1 MFSLKQL
8 WDAYQEADFS
18 SQDGSYAAINPD
30 DGRIVVVPSEFAFG
44 LDEIEDVESQLSE
57 GNWLELPTKND
68 LELGRP
74 LVFQFAE
81 QYLYGADYDRAERYF
96 SRRGAYR
103 KWKDL
108 LIARDLEKKWYQFEE
123 KATIEALKEWLTEN
137 DVTFIDD
144 VTLSSDNEES

>member
-44 LDEIEDVESQLSE
+44 LDV
-57 GNWLELPTKND
+57 
-68 LELGRP
+68 ELGRP

-81 QYLYGADYDRAERYF
+81 QYLNAADYERAERYF